1 LQTHPVI
8 PSLIWS
14 SCSERPKV
22 CRSLPSDSAS
32 PRTPLR

>member
-1 LQTHPVI
+1 MKFVFLGP
-8 PSLIWS
+8 
-14 SCSERPKV
+14 EV